1 MLPEIKRAKQETLEK
16 FNRALDA
23 RIETK
28 KLLLETGTNPELLQL
43 FEDFLRFEVELSAIL
58 DNLLEQEDLLNFAN
72 KLK

>member
-28 KLLLETGTNPELLQL
+28 KLLLETGANPELLQL